1 MEVMLK
7 KNKVKNKILE
17 SVSSR
22 LRQIRHHIDCKQYV
36 MGKMIGIGELT
47 YAKNERGLHLPSS
60 TSLILLHRR
69 LGISIEWLLFG
80 HGPMYWK
87 DIREEKKT
95 TRELESFNKELDEM
109 ISLMKRI
116 PLLHH
121 SIMIQFEKFKID
133 NKELIREHLAEEYPE
148 EEEKGENIK

>member
-1 MEVMLK
+1 
-7 KNKVKNKILE
+7 
-17 SVSSR
+17 
-22 LRQIRHHIDCKQYV
+22 
-36 MGKMIGIGELT
+36 MGKMIGIGEMT

-95 TRELESFNKELDEM
+95 NRELESFNKELNEM

-121 SIMIQFEKFKID
+121 SIMTQFEKFKID
-133 NKELIREHLAEEYPE
+133 NKELIREHMEEEYPE